1 MYIDSLDKVDNQILN
16 LLLEDARM
24 GFTEI
29 GNIVGLSRTA
39 VKTRVSALESKGI
52 IKGYK
57 AIVDPQEAPE
67 MMTFV
72 VNVEAKPDSFEACK
86 QIFSEATETVIAV
99 QITGTNCRIVAICL
113 SPNMKTMRDFVNKI
127 CRAVPGI
134 TSVAINTVL
143 DVIKGSIMSEKC

>member
-29 GNIVGLSRTA
+29 GNIVVLSRTA
-39 VKTRVSALESKGI
+39 VKTRVATLERKGI

-67 MMTFV
+67 TMTFII
-72 VNVEAKPDSFEACK
+72 NVEAKPDSFEMCK
-86 QIFSEATETVIAV
+86 RIFAEATETVVAI
-99 QITGTNCRIVAICL
+99 QTTGTNCRIVTICV

-134 TSVAINTVL
+134 TSVTINTVL
-143 DVIKGSIMSEKC
+143 DVIKGSITTEQ

>member
-1 MYIDSLDKVDNQILN
+1 MHIDSLDKVDNQILN

-39 VKTRVSALESKGI
+39 VKTRVCALENKGI

-57 AIVDPQEAPE
+57 AIVDPQEAPK

-72 VNVEAKPDSFEACK
+72 INAEAKPDSFEACK
-86 QIFSEATETVIAV
+86 RIFAEATETVVAV
-99 QITGTNCRIVAICL
+99 QTTGTNCRIVAICI
-113 SPNMKTMRDFVNKI
+113 SSNMKTMRDFLNKI
-127 CRAVPGI
+127 CKAVPGI

-143 DVIKGSIMSEKC
+143 DVIKGSVTPEK

>member
-39 VKTRVSALESKGI
+39 VKTRVATLERKGI

-67 MMTFV
+67 TMTFII
-72 VNVEAKPDSFEACK
+72 NVEAKPDSFEMCK
-86 QIFSEATETVIAV
+86 RIFAEATETVVAI
-99 QITGTNCRIVAICL
+99 QTTGTNCRIVTICV

-134 TSVAINTVL
+134 TSVTINTVL
-143 DVIKGSIMSEKC
+143 DVIKGSITTEQ

>member
-39 VKTRVSALESKGI
+39 VKTRVATLERKGI

-67 MMTFV
+67 TMTFII
-72 VNVEAKPDSFEACK
+72 NVEAKPDSFEMCK
-86 QIFSEATETVIAV
+86 RIFAEATETVVAV
-99 QITGTNCRIVAICL
+99 QTTGTNCRIVAICV
-113 SPNMKTMRDFVNKI
+113 SPHMKTMRDFVNKI

-143 DVIKGSIMSEKC
+143 DVIKGSITTEQ

>member
-1 MYIDSLDKVDNQILN
+1 MYIDSFDKVDNQILN

-39 VKTRVSALESKGI
+39 VKTRVATLERKGI

-67 MMTFV
+67 TMTFII
-72 VNVEAKPDSFEACK
+72 NVEAKPDSFEMCK
-86 QIFSEATETVIAV
+86 RIFAEATETVMAV
-99 QITGTNCRIVAICL
+99 QTTGSNCRIVAIGV
-113 SPNMKTMRDFVNKI
+113 SPNMKTMRNFVNKI
-127 CRAVPGI
+127 CKTVPEI

-143 DVIKGSIMSEKC
+143 DVIKGLITTEQ

>member
-39 VKTRVSALESKGI
+39 VKTRVCALESKGI

-72 VNVEAKPDSFEACK
+72 INAEAKPDSFEACK
-86 QIFSEATETVIAV
+86 RIFSEATETVMAV
-99 QITGTNCRIVAICL
+99 QTTGTNCRIVAICV
-113 SPNMKTMRDFVNKI
+113 SPNMKTIRDFVNKI

-143 DVIKGSIMSEKC
+143 DVIKGSITSEK

>member
-72 VNVEAKPDSFEACK
+72 INVEAKLDSFEACK

-99 QITGTNCRIVAICL
+99 QIPGTNCRIVAICL

>member
-29 GNIVGLSRTA
+29 GKIVGLSRTA

-72 VNVEAKPDSFEACK
+72 INVEAKPDSFEACK

-113 SPNMKTMRDFVNKI
+113 SPNMRDFVNKI

-143 DVIKGSIMSEKC
+143 DVIKGSITSEK